1 MNPIEITLAASTY
14 QNTSF
19 YSSYTFLIII
29 VLIVFARLIR
39 NASGRRFSE
48 RRLFTLP
55 IMLLVITLFGL
66 IDIPIGYYLYF
77 AALIVVGLLPGLR
90 WGEGGSVYSVDGKL
104 MYRRSSVVLAL
115 WAASLIARIAI
126 EIAFPGNLNA
136 LVIVEGILSFESG
149 MIIGESNRLW
159 RKYRDAV
166 STLTTQS
173 SQ

>member
-1 MNPIEITLAASTY
+1 MTLAVSTS

-19 YSSYTFLIII
+19 YSSSAFLIII

-55 IMLLVITLFGL
+55 IMLLVITLLGL
-66 IDIPIGYYLYF
+66 IDVPIGYYVYF

-90 WGEGGSVYSVDGKL
+90 WGEGASVYSVDGKL
-104 MYRRSSVVLAL
+104 MYRRSPVVLVL
-115 WAASLIARIAI
+115 WAVSLVARIAI
-126 EIAFPGNLNA
+126 EIAFPSNLYA

-159 RKYRDAV
+159 RKYRDIV
-166 STLTTQS
+166 SSLTTQG